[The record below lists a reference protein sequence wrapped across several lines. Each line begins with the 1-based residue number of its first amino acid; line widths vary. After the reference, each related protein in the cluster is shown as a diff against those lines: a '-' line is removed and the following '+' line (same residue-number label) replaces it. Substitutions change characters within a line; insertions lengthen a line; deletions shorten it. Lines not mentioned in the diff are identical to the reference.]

1 MNLIQQK
8 DGFKKKMAKCVLL
21 TSKLPKIEESFYCAY
36 LFIAISYGIYVIV
49 KESSSNFEF
58 KNLKNLYFFF

>member
-1 MNLIQQK
+1 
-8 DGFKKKMAKCVLL
+8 MARCVLL
-21 TSKLPKIEESFYCAY
+21 TSKLPKIEELFYCAY

-58 KNLKNLYFFF
+58 KNLKKIYFFFKS